1 MWRLFGGPLL
11 INKTSVYSLPNIFV
25 FMKNSFTLEK
35 NYRANIKKFLY
46 YNQEKSKIFFDAMEE
61 AAKSNK
67 IKTVRPETLEFI
79 ILYNQLRGRAFTG
92 NAQLAEALGYNSAS
106 SITEIIKSRQ
116 NIDPEKLKIFKEKY
130 KEFISVRKNTEN
142 ATVIRGAEG
151 IPMYEVTATA
161 TGVEVYNDIN
171 DKEPVGHMN
180 FPGIEDC
187 DFALPVWGHSM
198 YPYLEN
204 GCWVALKVIHD
215 KKILPGEVYYIEW
228 GDYRMYKRLLAG
240 DSADEVIAHSD
251 NTTEMVGTRLKYA
264 PFVIKIND
272 IKKLCLVKDIHKK
285 HNH

>member
-1 MWRLFGGPLL
+1 MDA
-11 INKTSVYSLPNIFV
+11 T
-25 FMKNSFTLEK
+25 EK
-35 NYRANIKKFLY
+35 PG
-46 YNQEKSKIFFDAMEE
+46 
-61 AAKSNK
+61 K

-79 ILYNQLRGRAFTG
+79 ILYNQLKGRAFTG
-92 NAQLAEALGYNSAS
+92 NAQLAEILGFNSAS

-116 NIDPEKLKIFKEKY
+116 NIDPEKFRVFKEHFKDFL
-130 KEFISVRKNTEN
+130 EQGRP
-142 ATVIRGAEG
+142 AETIVAQPVMGQG
-151 IPMYEVTATA
+151 IPMFEVIATA
-161 TGVEVYNDIN
+161 SGVEVYNDIN
-171 DKEPVGHMN
+171 DKQAVGRMN

-204 GCWVALKVIHD
+204 GCWVALKIIHD

-240 DSADEVIAHSD
+240 DTPDEVIAHSD
-251 NTTEMVGTRLKYA
+251 NTTEMIGERLKYA
-264 PFVIKIND
+264 PFVIKIAD

>member
-1 MWRLFGGPLL
+1 
-11 INKTSVYSLPNIFV
+11 
-25 FMKNSFTLEK
+25 
-35 NYRANIKKFLY
+35 
-46 YNQEKSKIFFDAMEE
+46 MEIP
-61 AAKSNK
+61 AKPNK

-79 ILYNQLRGRAFTG
+79 ILYNQLKGRAFNG
-92 NAQLAEALGYNSAS
+92 NLQLAEVLGFNSPS
-106 SITEIIKSRQ
+106 SITEIVKSRQ
-116 NIDPEKLKIFKEKY
+116 NIDPEKFKVFKEKY
-130 KEFISVRKNTEN
+130 KDFLEDNNYTEN
-142 ATVIRGAEG
+142 AVFPKASKGGEG
-151 IPMYEVTATA
+151 IPMYEITATA
-161 TGVEVYNDIN
+161 SGVEVYNDIN
-171 DKEPVGHMN
+171 DTQAVGRMN

-240 DSADEVIAHSD
+240 NNPDEVIAHSD
-251 NTTEMVGTRLKYA
+251 NTTEMIGNQLKYA
-264 PFVIKIND
+264 PFVIKIAD

>member
-1 MWRLFGGPLL
+1 M
-11 INKTSVYSLPNIFV
+11 
-25 FMKNSFTLEK
+25 
-35 NYRANIKKFLY
+35 
-46 YNQEKSKIFFDAMEE
+46 DEE
-61 AAKSNK
+61 FKPNK

-79 ILYNQLRGRAFTG
+79 ILNNQLKGKAFNG
-92 NAQLAEALGYNSAS
+92 NAELADVLGFNSPS

-116 NIDPEKLKIFKEKY
+116 NIDTEKLKIFKEKY
-130 KEFISVRKNTEN
+130 SDFLGGKKITAYSEN
-142 ATVIRGAEG
+142 IPVPRFFFEG
-151 IPMYEVTATA
+151 IPMYEITATA
-161 TGVEVYNDIN
+161 SGVEVYNDIN
-171 DKEPVGHMN
+171 DKEPVGRMN

-204 GCWVALKVIHD
+204 GCWVALKIIHD

-240 DSADEVIAHSD
+240 DSDDEVIAHSD
-251 NTTEMVGTRLKYA
+251 NTTEMIGNRLKYA
-264 PFVIKIND
+264 PFVIKIED

>member
-1 MWRLFGGPLL
+1 MD
-11 INKTSVYSLPNIFV
+11 TS
-25 FMKNSFTLEK
+25 
-35 NYRANIKKFLY
+35 
-46 YNQEKSKIFFDAMEE
+46 SKPG
-61 AAKSNK
+61 K

-79 ILYNQLRGRAFTG
+79 ILYTQLKGKAFQN

-106 SITEIIKSRQ
+106 TITEIVKSRQ
-116 NIDPEKLKIFKEKY
+116 NIDIEKLKAFKDIYRDFIDTPKS
-130 KEFISVRKNTEN
+130 KENTE
-142 ATVIRGAEG
+142 VITERKKLVEG
-151 IPMYEVTATA
+151 IPMYEIIATA

-171 DKEPVGHMN
+171 DTQPVGHMN

-204 GCWVALKVIHD
+204 GCWVALKIIHD

-228 GDYRMYKRLLAG
+228 GDYRMYKRLLVG
-240 DSADEVIAHSD
+240 DSPDEVIAHSD
-251 NTTEMVGTRLKYA
+251 NVTEMIGSRLKYA
-264 PFVIKIND
+264 PFPIKIAE

>member
-1 MWRLFGGPLL
+1 MD
-11 INKTSVYSLPNIFV
+11 
-25 FMKNSFTLEK
+25 E
-35 NYRANIKKFLY
+35 
-46 YNQEKSKIFFDAMEE
+46 QSKP
-61 AAKSNK
+61 NK

-79 ILYNQLRGRAFTG
+79 ILYNQLKGKAFSG
-92 NAQLAEALGYNSAS
+92 NAQLAEVLGFNSPS

-116 NIDPEKLKIFKEKY
+116 NIDLEKLKIFKEKY
-130 KEFISVRKNTEN
+130 SDFLTHKKNTVNSEST
-142 ATVIRGAEG
+142 AVSRFPDG
-151 IPMYEVTATA
+151 IPMYEITATA
-161 TGVEVYNDIN
+161 SGVEVYNDIN

-204 GCWVALKVIHD
+204 GCWVALKIIHD

-240 DSADEVIAHSD
+240 DSPDEVIAHSD
-251 NTTEMVGTRLKYA
+251 NTTEMIGNRLKYA
-264 PFVIKIND
+264 PFVVKIAD

>member
-1 MWRLFGGPLL
+1 MEQQPKP
-11 INKTSVYSLPNIFV
+11 NKV
-25 FMKNSFTLEK
+25 K
-35 NYRANIKKFLY
+35 R
-46 YNQEKSKIFFDAMEE
+46 
-61 AAKSNK
+61 
-67 IKTVRPETLEFI
+67 VRPETLEFI
-79 ILYNQLRGRAFTG
+79 ILYNQLKGRAFKG
-92 NAQLAEALGYNSAS
+92 NAELAEVLGFNSTA

-116 NIDPEKLKIFKEKY
+116 NIDPDKLQIFKGKY
-130 KEFISVRKNTEN
+130 KEFIAVKKTPVINQ
-142 ATVIRGAEG
+142 TVSDYAG
-151 IPMYEVTATA
+151 IPMYEVVATA
-161 TGVEVYNDIN
+161 SGVEVYKDIN
-171 DKEPVGHMN
+171 DSTPIGHMN

-240 DSADEVIAHSD
+240 DNDDEVIAHSD
-251 NTTEMVGTRLKYA
+251 NVTEMIGSRLKYA
-264 PFVIKIND
+264 PFVIKLED

>member
-1 MWRLFGGPLL
+1 MDEQTKP
-11 INKTSVYSLPNIFV
+11 
-25 FMKNSFTLEK
+25 
-35 NYRANIKKFLY
+35 
-46 YNQEKSKIFFDAMEE
+46 
-61 AAKSNK
+61 NK
-67 IKTVRPETLEFI
+67 IKTIRPETLEFI
-79 ILYNQLRGRAFTG
+79 ILYNQLRGKAFTG
-92 NAQLAEALGYNSAS
+92 NTQLAAVLGFNSAS

-116 NIDPEKLKIFKEKY
+116 NIDPEKLRIFKDKY
-130 KEFISVRKNTEN
+130 KDFLGGKKYPEN
-142 ATVIRGAEG
+142 MTVPQQFNEPG
-151 IPMYEVTATA
+151 IPMFEVTVTA
-161 TGVEVYNDIN
+161 SGVEVYNDIN
-171 DKEPVGHMN
+171 DRKPVGRMN

-240 DSADEVIAHSD
+240 DNDDEVIAHSD
-251 NTTEMVGTRLKYA
+251 NSTEMIGNRLKYA
-264 PFVIKIND
+264 PFVIKKTE

>member
-1 MWRLFGGPLL
+1 MDDIP
-11 INKTSVYSLPNIFV
+11 K
-25 FMKNSFTLEK
+25 
-35 NYRANIKKFLY
+35 A
-46 YNQEKSKIFFDAMEE
+46 
-61 AAKSNK
+61 NK
-67 IKTVRPETLEFI
+67 IKTIRPETLEFI
-79 ILYNQLRGRAFTG
+79 ILYNQLKGKAFTG
-92 NAQLAEALGYNSAS
+92 NAQLSETLGFNSPS

-130 KEFISVRKNTEN
+130 AEFISGIKSDTIQEKNTEKK
-142 ATVIRGAEG
+142 TEEG
-151 IPMYEVTATA
+151 IPMYEISATA
-161 TGVEVYNDIN
+161 SGVEVYNDIN
-171 DKEPVGHMN
+171 DSMPVGRMN

-228 GDYRMYKRLLAG
+228 GEYRMYKRLLVG
-240 DSADEVIAHSD
+240 DNPDEVFAHSD
-251 NTTEMVGTRLKYA
+251 NTTEMIGHRLKYA
-264 PFVIKIND
+264 PFPIKIAD

>member
-1 MWRLFGGPLL
+1 MDEPL
-11 INKTSVYSLPNIFV
+11 KP
-25 FMKNSFTLEK
+25 
-35 NYRANIKKFLY
+35 
-46 YNQEKSKIFFDAMEE
+46 
-61 AAKSNK
+61 NK
-67 IKTVRPETLEFI
+67 IKTIRPETLEFI
-79 ILYNQLRGRAFTG
+79 ILYNQLKGKAFTG
-92 NAQLAEALGYNSAS
+92 NAQLAEVLGYNSAS

-116 NIDPEKLKIFKEKY
+116 NIDPEKFKIFKEKCSDFLIC
-130 KEFISVRKNTEN
+130 KKNTNNSEKT
-142 ATVIRGAEG
+142 AVSRLSEG
-151 IPMYEVTATA
+151 IPMFEITATA

-240 DSADEVIAHSD
+240 DSPDEVIAHSD
-251 NTTEMVGTRLKYA
+251 NTTEMVGNRLKYA
-264 PFVIKIND
+264 PFVVKIAD

>member
-1 MWRLFGGPLL
+1 MSEQLKP
-11 INKTSVYSLPNIFV
+11 
-25 FMKNSFTLEK
+25 
-35 NYRANIKKFLY
+35 
-46 YNQEKSKIFFDAMEE
+46 
-61 AAKSNK
+61 NK

-79 ILYNQLRGRAFTG
+79 ILYNQLRGKAFSG
-92 NAQLAEALGYNSAS
+92 NAQLAEALGFNSPS

-116 NIDPEKLKIFKEKY
+116 NIDPEKLRIFKDKY
-130 KEFISVRKNTEN
+130 KDFLVSKKYQEN
-142 ATVIRGAEG
+142 VIVSQQFNEPG
-151 IPMYEVTATA
+151 IPMFEVTVTA
-161 TGVEVYNDIN
+161 SGVEVYNDIN
-171 DKEPVGHMN
+171 DTKPVGRMN

-240 DSADEVIAHSD
+240 DNEDEVIAHSD
-251 NTTEMVGTRLKYA
+251 NVTEMIGNRLKYS
-264 PFVIKIND
+264 PFVVKKSD

>member
-1 MWRLFGGPLL
+1 MEIRPR
-11 INKTSVYSLPNIFV
+11 I
-25 FMKNSFTLEK
+25 
-35 NYRANIKKFLY
+35 
-46 YNQEKSKIFFDAMEE
+46 SKI
-61 AAKSNK
+61 KH
-67 IKTVRPETLEFI
+67 VRPETLEFI
-79 ILYNQLRGRAFTG
+79 ILYNQLKGRAFSS
-92 NAQLAEALGYNSAS
+92 NSELAEVLGFNSPS

-116 NIDPEKLKIFKEKY
+116 NIDPDKLQTFKHRYQGFLESKAAVQ
-130 KEFISVRKNTEN
+130 INVPVRNF
-142 ATVIRGAEG
+142 AG

-161 TGVEVYNDIN
+161 SGVEVYNDIN
-171 DKEPVGHMN
+171 DTRPVGHMN

-204 GCWVALKVIHD
+204 GCWVALKIIHD

-240 DSADEVIAHSD
+240 DKPDEVIAHSD
-251 NTTEMVGTRLKYA
+251 NTTEMIDGKLKYS
-264 PFVIKIND
+264 PFTIKISE

>member
-1 MWRLFGGPLL
+1 M
-11 INKTSVYSLPNIFV
+11 
-25 FMKNSFTLEK
+25 
-35 NYRANIKKFLY
+35 
-46 YNQEKSKIFFDAMEE
+46 DEE
-61 AAKSNK
+61 VKPNK

-79 ILYNQLRGRAFTG
+79 ILYNQLRGKAFNG
-92 NAQLAEALGYNSAS
+92 NAELAEVLGFNSTS

-130 KEFISVRKNTEN
+130 SDFLNVRKNTASSEKVSP
-142 ATVIRGAEG
+142 AKLFEG
-151 IPMYEVTATA
+151 IPMYEIIATA
-161 TGVEVYNDIN
+161 SGVEVYNDIN
-171 DKEPVGHMN
+171 DSQPVGHMN
-180 FPGIEDC
+180 FPGIEEC

-204 GCWVALKVIHD
+204 GCWVALKIIHD

-240 DSADEVIAHSD
+240 DNEGEVIAHSD
-251 NTTEMVGTRLKYA
+251 NVTELIGNRLKYA
-264 PFVIKIND
+264 PFVIKIEE

>member
-1 MWRLFGGPLL
+1 
-11 INKTSVYSLPNIFV
+11 
-25 FMKNSFTLEK
+25 
-35 NYRANIKKFLY
+35 
-46 YNQEKSKIFFDAMEE
+46 MESP
-61 AAKSNK
+61 SNPAK

-79 ILYNQLRGRAFTG
+79 ILYNQLKGRAFTG
-92 NAQLAEALGYNSAS
+92 NAQLAEVLGFNSTS

-116 NIDPEKLKIFKEKY
+116 NIDPEKFKLFKRHYRDYIDTPKY
-130 KEFISVRKNTEN
+130 KAIDEEPVVSKV
-142 ATVIRGAEG
+142 AEG
-151 IPMYEVTATA
+151 IPMYEITATA
-161 TGVEVYNDIN
+161 SGVEVYNDIN
-171 DKEPVGHMN
+171 DTQAVGRMN

-204 GCWVALKVIHD
+204 GCWVALKIIHD

-240 DSADEVIAHSD
+240 DNPDEVIAHSD
-251 NTTEMVGTRLKYA
+251 NTTEMVGPRLKYA
-264 PFVIKIND
+264 PFVIKISD

>member
-1 MWRLFGGPLL
+1 
-11 INKTSVYSLPNIFV
+11 
-25 FMKNSFTLEK
+25 
-35 NYRANIKKFLY
+35 
-46 YNQEKSKIFFDAMEE
+46 MEDDV
-61 AAKSNK
+61 KQNK

-79 ILYNQLRGRAFTG
+79 ILYNQLKGKAFHG
-92 NAQLAEALGYNSAS
+92 NAQLAEALGFNSPS

-116 NIDPEKLKIFKEKY
+116 NIDPEKLRIFKEKFKDY
-130 KEFISVRKNTEN
+130 ITGEKTRSFSEVKPVSKKS
-142 ATVIRGAEG
+142 EG
-151 IPMYEVTATA
+151 IPMYEISATA
-161 TGVEVYNDIN
+161 SGVEVYNDIN
-171 DKEPVGHMN
+171 DSQPVGHMN

-204 GCWVALKVIHD
+204 GCWVALKIIHD

-240 DSADEVIAHSD
+240 DSPDEVIAHSD
-251 NTTEMVGTRLKYA
+251 NTTEMVGNRLKYA
-264 PFVIKIND
+264 PFIIKIAD

>member
-1 MWRLFGGPLL
+1 
-11 INKTSVYSLPNIFV
+11 
-25 FMKNSFTLEK
+25 
-35 NYRANIKKFLY
+35 
-46 YNQEKSKIFFDAMEE
+46 MEDE
-61 AAKSNK
+61 LKPGK

-79 ILYNQLRGRAFTG
+79 ILYNQLRGRAFT
-92 NAQLAEALGYNSAS
+92 NNSELAESLGFNNAS

-130 KEFISVRKNTEN
+130 KEFLSPVKKLENTEKIKKQ
-142 ATVIRGAEG
+142 IRVEG
-151 IPMYEVTATA
+151 IPMYEITATA
-161 TGVEVYNDIN
+161 SGVEVYNDIN
-171 DKEPVGHMN
+171 DTNPVGHMN

-204 GCWVALKVIHD
+204 GCWVALKTIHD

-240 DSADEVIAHSD
+240 DNPDEVIAHSD
-251 NTTEMVGTRLKYA
+251 NVTEMIGNRPKYA
-264 PFVIKIND
+264 PFVVRIAD